1 MKRTMLVALA
11 TLSLLAPPLGAQ
23 TVQQKVGGGEGKV
36 SAEQLVEVEA
46 TIQSI
51 DVASR
56 EIVLKL
62 DKGEEL
68 AMVAGPDVKRLA
80 DLKVGDQVSIQYYE
94 SLTLA
99 LAKIEGAA
107 PSQSASSSE
116 MRAEPSE
123 LPGGIRTQQTKIA
136 AKVTA
141 VGTKASM
148 VTLVGPKGRSVT
160 LDVEPAIAAKVKVGD
175 MVEAVY
181 TEAVAVSVSRA
192 KPN

>member
-1 MKRTMLVALA
+1 MKRTMMVALA
-11 TLSLLAPPLGAQ
+11 TLSLLALPLGAQ
-23 TVQQKVGGGEGKV
+23 TVQQKVGGGDGKV
-36 SAEQLVEVEA
+36 SAEQLVEIEA

-62 DKGEEL
+62 EKGEEL
-68 AMVAGPDVKRLA
+68 ALVAGPDVKRLA
-80 DLKVGDQVSIQYYE
+80 DLKVGDQVSIEYYE

-99 LAKIEGAA
+99 LSKIEGAA
-107 PSQSASSSE
+107 PSQSAASSE
-116 MRAEPSE
+116 LRAEPTE
-123 LPGGIRTQQTKIA
+123 LPGGIKAKQTKIS

-141 VGTKASM
+141 VDTTAST

-160 LDVEPAIAAKVKVGD
+160 LDVEPAIAAKMKVGD
-175 MVEAVY
+175 LVEAVY

-192 KPN
+192 KTN